1 MRSMR
6 YRISTSYYRKQ
17 TASHLLW
24 MLCLV
29 AAVLAS
35 IYYLFQASAVA
46 DYILPVLGVAACS
59 AYFIKLF
66 RHVQL
71 GRQAYPEVELDTGA
85 RTLTLVQDKSRVELD
100 ISDIQ
105 NLKLDY
111 RRHQVER
118 VQITTAAGEVLRLE
132 GYDDLDVLTDELE
145 RLTPDGNVTRSRIR
159 IR

>member
-6 YRISTSYYRKQ
+6 YRISTPYYRKQ

-35 IYYLFQASAVA
+35 IFYLFQASAVA
-46 DYILPVLGVAACS
+46 DYILPILGVAACS
-59 AYFIKLF
+59 AYFIKLL
-66 RHVQL
+66 RHLQL
-71 GRQAYPEVELDTGA
+71 GRQGYPEIDLDKEA
-85 RTLTLVQDKSRVELD
+85 KTLALIQGDSRVELD
-100 ISDIQ
+100 ISDIL

-111 RRHQVER
+111 RRYQVER
-118 VQITTAAGEVLRLE
+118 VQITTAVGEVLRLE
-132 GYDDLDVLTDELE
+132 GYEDLETLATALE
-145 RLTPDGNVTRSRIR
+145 RLTPENNVTRSRLR